1 MQNQKNTESFN
12 ILALIFKNLLM
23 YGAVIENTDCF
34 KCKLLHLEES
44 KDILFKLLLCY
55 LILYFKHCS
64 KGDTYLFTHFLKS
77 SKQIILYV
85 CCCCC

>member
-23 YGAVIENTDCF
+23 YGPVIENTDRL

-44 KDILFKLLLCY
+44 KDILFKLLLHY
-55 LILYFKHCS
+55 LILHFKQCS
-64 KGDTYLFTHFLKS
+64 KEDIYSLIF
-77 SKQIILYV
+77 
-85 CCCCC
+85 